1 MKARFFVTAL
11 MASVISLATWP
22 LNSLATPI
30 TRLPELLA
38 HLDQHPEL
46 QSLRAA
52 AAAREAAAQQAG
64 LAPNPILTLLGED
77 ILGSTLW
84 VNKDFP
90 QTTLQWE
97 QPLLL
102 SGQLQTRQQ
111 ALEAER
117 QTLLKQWVAHHQ
129 ILTQNLV
136 SGWINL
142 QGAEAEYQLL
152 QALSQVSA
160 NALKATEQRVQ
171 AGKLSPLESQRARLL
186 DAQFRLQ
193 CEQADE
199 ARQTARQ
206 HLAGLWGG
214 AVTDLQP
221 GPLAPLLPPPPLDPL
236 LAQLESHPQWA
247 VWVAQIQERQA
258 IVTRE
263 RAQATPDFSLT
274 GGLRHHHQSNDWG
287 VVLGL
292 SMPLQISD
300 RNQGAITAAEQ
311 GLQQS
316 QYDLKAAQR
325 RLRSHLQTVWGGLPA
340 LYRQIQLLE
349 QEALPAAQ
357 STLTGIQTG
366 FQQGQL
372 TLLDVLYGQQ
382 TLLTLQREH
391 QQLVKRYHLQLVEV
405 AALSGQ
411 PLRYHQDPQISEN
424 QTRF

>member
-1 MKARFFVTAL
+1 MKARFIFTAL
-11 MASVISLATWP
+11 MASVLSVSCWP
-22 LNSLATPI
+22 LSSVAAPI
-30 TRLPELLA
+30 THLPELLA
-38 HLDQHPEL
+38 QLDQHPEL

-64 LAPNPILTLLGED
+64 LAPNPILSLLGED
-77 ILGSTLW
+77 IFGSTLW

-102 SGQLQTRQQ
+102 GGQLQARQQ

-117 QTLLKQWVAHHQ
+117 QTLLKQWVAHQ
-129 ILTQNLV
+129 QALTQNLIA
-136 SGWINL
+136 GWISL

-160 NALKATEQRVQ
+160 NTLKATEQRVQ

-186 DAQFRLQ
+186 DAQFHLE

-214 AVTDLQP
+214 AAADLQP
-221 GPLAPLLPPPPLDPL
+221 GPLAPLIPPPPLDPL
-236 LAQLESHPQWA
+236 LAQLETHPQLA
-247 VWVAQIQERQA
+247 VWAAQTHERQA

-263 RAQATPDFSLT
+263 RAQANPELSLT

-287 VVLGL
+287 AVLGV

-300 RNQGAITAAEQ
+300 RNQGAIIAAEQ
-311 GLQQS
+311 GMQQS
-316 QYDLKAAQR
+316 QYDLQAAQR
-325 RLRSHLQTVWGGLPA
+325 HLSTQLQTVWGGLPA
-340 LYRQIQLLE
+340 LYRQILLLE

-357 STLTGIQTG
+357 STLTGIQTS

-372 TLLDVLYGQQ
+372 TLLDVLYAQQ
-382 TLLTLQREH
+382 TLLTLRREH
-391 QQLVKRYHLQLVEV
+391 QQRVKRYHLQLAEV

-411 PLRYHQDPQISEN
+411 PLRYHRGPQISEN